1 MGCLNM
7 HLLLP
12 ISIPLY
18 KIAASAPTQ
27 LSAIQLTATSVN
39 VSWIPPK
46 PRRPTTGYII
56 YYSGVSSGI
65 MLENID
71 DKYSFWHTLTGLQ
84 NGETYNMSIVG
95 TSTELPSQPLYLG
108 WVIGLGKRLIIS
120 LDDMYTISHP
130 YSSR

>member
-39 VSWIPPK
+39 VSWIPHG
-46 PRRPTTGYII
+46 RTTGYII

-84 NGETYNMSIVG
+84 NGETYNISIVG

-120 LDDMYTISHP
+120 LDDMYSISHP